1 MANFS
6 LNFSDVNELYDM
18 LDELDI
24 NYFKLVYHSSG
35 KSYTVDI
42 EYTDA
47 ANGKPLS
54 ISVNVK
60 E

>member
-1 MANFS
+1 
-6 LNFSDVNELYDM
+6 M